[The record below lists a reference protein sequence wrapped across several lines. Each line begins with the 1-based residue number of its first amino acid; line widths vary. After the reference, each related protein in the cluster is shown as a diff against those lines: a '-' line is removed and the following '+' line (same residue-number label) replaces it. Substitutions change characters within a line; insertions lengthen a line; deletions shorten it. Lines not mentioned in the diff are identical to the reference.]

1 MKKKNIILVIILI
14 ILPLLYYVINRD
26 VESNS
31 TVSKEHFAIKNLE
44 QIDRIFISENKT
56 KKFALLSKDNQ
67 NIWRVNNNWVVN
79 ESRMRILLETIRD
92 IEVNYEVE
100 KNAIPPI
107 LQQIA
112 ANGVKTMIYRGD
124 KLIKSYF
131 VGSPTSNNL
140 GTYILEEGS
149 NTPMVVHIPG
159 MNGFVSSRYFTDS
172 IEWRNKNIFNIPR
185 EAIEQVNV
193 NWHQT
198 QEHSF
203 VIKNTKGAPQLLDS
217 KGNKVSDANELKL
230 KAFLNLFMVYENNN
244 LACEGYHKEFDASK
258 ADSIAQSIPF
268 FSLTVIQ
275 KDGLKKTIKLYR
287 KPIQVNTYEA
297 TDDEGNLLEYEID
310 KYWGVL
316 NDESLIMEIQDLI
329 FAKVLK
335 KKTDFN

>member
-1 MKKKNIILVIILI
+1 VPKG
-14 ILPLLYYVINRD
+14 
-26 VESNS
+26 
-31 TVSKEHFAIKNLE
+31 HFAIKNLE

-56 KKFALLSKDNQ
+56 KKYALLHKDPQ
-67 NIWRVNNNWVVN
+67 NVWRVNNNWVVN

-100 KNAIPPI
+100 KSAREQI
-107 LQQIA
+107 LPQIA

-131 VGSPTSNNL
+131 IGTPTSNMM

-149 NTPMVVHIPG
+149 STPMVVHIPG

-172 IEWRNKNIFNIPR
+172 VEWRNKNIFNIPR
-185 EAIEQVNV
+185 EGIKQVDV
-193 NWHQT
+193 NWPGNPT
-198 QEHSF
+198 FSF
-203 VIKNTKGAPQLLDS
+203 IIKNTAAAPQLM
-217 KGNKVSDANELKL
+217 DAHGTILSEINELKL
-230 KAFLNLFMVYENNN
+230 KAYLNLFMVYENNN
-244 LACEGYHKEFDASK
+244 LACEGYHKDFEPSK
-258 ADSIAQSIPF
+258 ADSIAKSEPF
-268 FSLTVIQ
+268 FSITVTQ
-275 KDGLKKTIKLYR
+275 KNGQIDQLKLFR

-297 TDDEGNLLEYEID
+297 TDEEGGLLEYEID

-329 FAKVLK
+329 FAKILK